1 MITFGVVVDRFFGA
15 VLGRLVAVAIPARG
29 AKRQLLVRELVALDR
44 NLQIAAELC
53 QTVTDRLDNG
63 MPLGIEDDGWLLEID
78 CQASVVSHEMIH
90 TVRRLKSAIEVM
102 DPTLA
107 RALEVLYLDKFS
119 LLVIASSAINFEQT
133 SLRVWDASEA
143 LCNLHIENLFRRL
156 DGSEVLEFVDWPYG
170 AVSGGLGNGEPAF
183 DETSIS
189 LLDSDENRERV
200 RAVSERLTVHR
211 LALLDASRKVSEY
224 VRAKFDLSDVI

>member
-1 MITFGVVVDRFFGA
+1 MITFGVVVDRFLGA

-29 AKRQLLVRELVALDR
+29 APRQLLARELVALDR
-44 NLQIAAELC
+44 NLQMAAELC
-53 QTVTDRLDNG
+53 QTVSDRLDNVA
-63 MPLGIEDDGWLLEID
+63 PLGTDDDSWLLEID
-78 CQASVVSHEMIH
+78 CQASVVSHEMMH
-90 TVRRLKSAIEVM
+90 TVRRLQSAIEVM
-102 DPTLA
+102 DPALA
-107 RALEVLYLDKFS
+107 RALEVLYLGKCS
-119 LLVIASSAINFEQT
+119 LLMIASSAIDYEE
-133 SLRVWDASEA
+133 SGLRVWDASEA

-156 DGSEVLEFVDWPYG
+156 DGIEVLEFVDWPYG

-200 RAVSERLTVHR
+200 RAVSARLTVHR

-224 VRAKFDLSDVI
+224 VRSKFDLSDVV